1 MALNPE
7 AQKKAQA
14 EIESVV
20 GSKRFPEPKDRENLP
35 YIQAVIHETL
45 RWKPV
50 VPLNTP
56 HTVIEDDEYEG
67 YFIPKD
73 TVVIA
78 VSIGTNRLKLLISN
92 LHRRISG
99 EPLVKP
105 GSLENLISFYY
116 PLIQGHDA
124 RSRNVS

>member
-7 AQKKAQA
+7 VQKRAQE

-35 YIQAVIHETL
+35 YIEATILETF

-78 VSIGTNRLKLLISN
+78 VSADTN
-92 LHRRISG
+92 
-99 EPLVKP
+99 
-105 GSLENLISFYY
+105 
-116 PLIQGHDA
+116 
-124 RSRNVS
+124 

>member
-20 GSKRFPEPKDRENLP
+20 GSKRFPEQNDRENLP
-35 YIQAVIHETL
+35 YIQAVILETL

-56 HTVIEDDEYEG
+56 HAVIEDDEYEG
-67 YFIPKD
+67 YFIPKGMCYLSLCFTLYKLTFYIRYHSYRKHMVALYCD
-73 TVVIA
+73 TCIA
-78 VSIGTNRLKLLISN
+78 
-92 LHRRISG
+92 
-99 EPLVKP
+99 
-105 GSLENLISFYY
+105 YY
-116 PLIQGHDA
+116 
-124 RSRNVS
+124 